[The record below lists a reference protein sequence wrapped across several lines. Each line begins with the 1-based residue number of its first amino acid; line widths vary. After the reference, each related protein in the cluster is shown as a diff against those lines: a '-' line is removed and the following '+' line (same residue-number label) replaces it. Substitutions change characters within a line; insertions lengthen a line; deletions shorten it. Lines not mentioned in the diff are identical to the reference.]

1 MAIRRSTQK
10 AQVIARLAQV
20 APPGEQFVACVHCE
34 TGPSPWW
41 GILLD
46 EIPFVGMVVQL
57 MRRFYF
63 VTLTNTSVV
72 INSASRFTNRPGGV
86 VYSFPRNGFP
96 LVAVKRAR
104 LWSSMHVMLPGSS
117 KPTRLNVDRYWRTE
131 LDQFIG
137 GLPAPAVPAQPGAPV
152 VTDQQVP
159 PVR

>member
-72 INSASRFTNRPGGV
+72 INSANRFTNRPGEIV
-86 VYSFPRNGFP
+86 AAFPRNALP
-96 LVAVKRAR
+96 ISRLKRAAV
-104 LWSSMHVMLPGSS
+104 WSSLYLQFPGET

-152 VTDQQVP
+152 MTDQQVP